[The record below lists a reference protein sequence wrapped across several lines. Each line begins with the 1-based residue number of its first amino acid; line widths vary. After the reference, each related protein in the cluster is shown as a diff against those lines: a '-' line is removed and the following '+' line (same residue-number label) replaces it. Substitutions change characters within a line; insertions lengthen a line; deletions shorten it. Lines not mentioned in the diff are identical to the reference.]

1 MIYNIWFI
9 GMIITFLILKV
20 GFINNIGI
28 YVEWKINNT
37 DLSKLGGFIV
47 CLIASIFWPI
57 TWVITIII
65 SLIITIIDLFYD
77 SNS

>member
-9 GMIITFLILKV
+9 GMILTFLILKV
-20 GFINNIGI
+20 CYINNIGI
-28 YVEWKINNT
+28 HVEWKINNA

-57 TWVITIII
+57 IWIVTIIN
-65 SLIITIIDLFYD
+65 LFYD

>member
-9 GMIITFLILKV
+9 SMILTFLILKIC
-20 GFINNIGI
+20 FINNIGVH
-28 YVEWKINNT
+28 VEWKINDT

-57 TWVITIII
+57 IWIVTIIN
-65 SLIITIIDLFYD
+65 LFYD